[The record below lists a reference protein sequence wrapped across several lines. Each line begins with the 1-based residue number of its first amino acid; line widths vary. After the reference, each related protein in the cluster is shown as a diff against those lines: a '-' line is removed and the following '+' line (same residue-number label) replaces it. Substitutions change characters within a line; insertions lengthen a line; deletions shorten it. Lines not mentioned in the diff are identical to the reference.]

1 MKTNGQAL
9 KMSQAAC
16 GVPGGAMPAD
26 DLPDAVTFFVTR
38 AERSMV
44 LRALRGIDP
53 DRSRAL
59 LRALGV
65 AADMA
70 KTTV

>member
-1 MKTNGQAL
+1 
-9 KMSQAAC
+9 
-16 GVPGGAMPAD
+16 MPAD